1 MDTTPMYILKETSDR
16 KEWRRTMREVYEP
29 LIIEKIL
36 FTNEDV
42 VTTSPTN
49 EYNGEEF
56 PNGD

>member
-1 MDTTPMYILKETSDR
+1 MYILKETSDR